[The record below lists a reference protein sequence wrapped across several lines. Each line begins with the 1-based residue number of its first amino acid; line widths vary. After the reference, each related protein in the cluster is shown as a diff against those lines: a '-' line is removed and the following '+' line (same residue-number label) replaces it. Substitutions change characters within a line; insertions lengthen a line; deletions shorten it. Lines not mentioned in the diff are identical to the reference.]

1 MRTGKLELTWVDKDV
16 ETRLE
21 PRVLVEDSTKSFG
34 DPKSGNMLIFGDNLL
49 SLKALEQDFAGKIKC
64 IYIDPPYNTGSA
76 FEHYD
81 DGVEH
86 SLWLSLMRT
95 RLLQLRHLLSDD
107 GSIWISIDDNEAH
120 YLKVLCDEVFGRY
133 NFVANVIWQ
142 KKYAVANDHKTIA
155 PMHDHILVYRK
166 SDAWQRNLLPRTEE
180 KDRQYKFEDEKGRF
194 RTSDYT
200 CAKSVE
206 ERPNLY
212 YPIIQP
218 NSHEE
223 ILPSKTR
230 VWAYSKEEH
239 LRHVKEGFI
248 YWGKDGLA
256 KTPSFKRYIHLLR
269 NQGVVPQSIWLH
281 DYASHTDAARKEV
294 RAVLGSV
301 SLADDFITPKPE
313 GLIRRVF
320 EIGSNPGD
328 WVLDSFAGSGT
339 TGAVAHKMDRKWIM
353 CEMGEHCHTHIIP
366 RIKAVISG
374 EQGGISESV
383 GWKGGGG
390 FKYFRLAESLLVRD
404 AELSTKDHPVYTIN
418 PRYDAKMLIRAICKV
433 EGFKYRNQGRLHGIS
448 SENRFLHVTTK
459 LLTQES
465 LDSLAEDISS
475 GQSLLVYCTRSV
487 RGLRLPENIE
497 IKRIPR
503 DLLAKCDFEEEK

>member
-1 MRTGKLELTWVDKDV
+1 MKNGKLELTWVDKDV
-16 ETRLE
+16 QTRLE
-21 PRVLVEDSTKSFG
+21 PRVLVEDHSKSYG
-34 DPKSGNMLIFGDNLL
+34 DAKSENMLIFGDNLL
-49 SLKALEQDFAGKIKC
+49 AIKALEQDFAGKIKC

-81 DGVEH
+81 DGIEH
-86 SLWLSLMRT
+86 SLWLSLMRD
-95 RLLQLRHLLSDD
+95 RLQQMRHLLSED

-120 YLKVLCDEVFGRY
+120 YLKVLCDEIFGRR

-142 KKYAVANDHKTIA
+142 KKYAIANDHKTIA

-166 SDAWQRNLLPRTEE
+166 SEAWQRNMLERTEE
-180 KDRQYKFEDEKGRF
+180 KDRQYKLEDERGRF
-194 RTSDYT
+194 RPDNYT
-200 CAKSVE
+200 CSKSIE

-218 NSHEE
+218 STHEE
-223 ILPSKTR
+223 IFPSKTR

-248 YWGKDGLA
+248 YWGKDGKA
-256 KTPSFKRYIHLLR
+256 KTPSYKRYKHLLR
-269 NQGVVPQSIWLH
+269 HQGVVPQTIWMH
-281 DYASHTDAARKEV
+281 EFASHTDAARKEV
-294 RAVLGSV
+294 RAVLGSI

-339 TGAVAHKMDRKWIM
+339 SGAVAQKLGRRWIM
-353 CEMGEHCHTHIIP
+353 CELREQCHTHIIP
-366 RIKAVISG
+366 RLKAVIDG
-374 EQGGISESV
+374 EAGGISEAV

-390 FKYFRLAESLLVRD
+390 FKYYRLAESLLVQD
-404 AELSTKDHPVYTIN
+404 KDLSTKDHPVYVIN

-433 EGFKYRNQGRLHGIS
+433 ENFRYRNDGRLHGVS
-448 SENRFLHVTTK
+448 SESRFLHVTTQ
-459 LLTQES
+459 LLTQKYI
-465 LDSLAEDISS
+465 DSLAEDV
-475 GQSLLVYCTRSV
+475 GRDQSLLVYCSRSV
-487 RGLRLPENIE
+487 RGLNLPENIE
-497 IKRIPR
+497 IKKIPR
-503 DLLAKCDFEEEK
+503 DLLSKCDFQEEK